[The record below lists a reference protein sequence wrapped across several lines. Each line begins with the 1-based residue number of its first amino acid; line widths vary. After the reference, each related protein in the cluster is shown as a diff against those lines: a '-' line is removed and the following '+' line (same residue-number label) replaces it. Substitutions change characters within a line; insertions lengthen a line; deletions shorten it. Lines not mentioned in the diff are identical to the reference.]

1 MSSAQ
6 STVRNST
13 RLVAR
18 IGKAGEPGPL
28 SQGFPVY
35 PTRPFSPLCAA
46 HGKPEALFQ
55 KR

>member
-13 RLVAR
+13 RLLAR
-18 IGKAGEPGPL
+18 TGKATAGPL

-35 PTRPFSPLCAA
+35 PTSPLSPLRAA